1 MARDDSQ
8 PNIAR
13 AVRRSRRARAAIR
26 SRRRRVAAA
35 AAVSLALAGAGTLSL
50 AGFTGGDVVHAA
62 VSQAQSLAELLDQR
76 SPGQR
81 TEGQLTK
88 VKKAARA
95 QPKQRPGAAPR
106 LAHNEIAPPEA
117 LTAVLVGQPVEL
129 PPEFATPVALAQVQP
144 PPTLGAIVNPPS
156 GGSAVTPPGG
166 SSPPGGGGGGT
177 VSPPGGGGPVTLPTS
192 EPREPLTPPSAVPE
206 PGTWALMLLGFGLVG
221 WRIRRAK
228 GGNPQLLNA

>member
-1 MARDDSQ
+1 
-8 PNIAR
+8 
-13 AVRRSRRARAAIR
+13 
-26 SRRRRVAAA
+26 
-35 AAVSLALAGAGTLSL
+35 
-50 AGFTGGDVVHAA
+50 
-62 VSQAQSLAELLDQR
+62 
-76 SPGQR
+76 
-81 TEGQLTK
+81 
-88 VKKAARA
+88 
-95 QPKQRPGAAPR
+95 
-106 LAHNEIAPPEA
+106 
-117 LTAVLVGQPVEL
+117 
-129 PPEFATPVALAQVQP
+129 VALAQVQP

-166 SSPPGGGGGGT
+166 SSPPGGGGGT